1 METSSRPSYVLGVN
15 PGPHD
20 GSAALVRDGELVA
33 MVEQERFSR
42 RRHAIGE
49 SPAAAIRA
57 CLAQEGIELDS
68 VAAIAVGWNVPL
80 LAEIEGT
87 SFNEGELISWL
98 LGDEARDSGSTPEMR
113 YVDHH
118 YAHAASAFY
127 TSGLRE
133 AAIIVADGRGE
144 NVSTTLAIGTASG
157 IDVIRTWATDQSLGH
172 FYGWAA
178 EWAGLDLWGT
188 GKLMGLAAYGTARQ
202 PMPVTAAADGYAI
215 TGCSVGSAPVPY
227 HFALMRSR
235 LRAQFRTGNF
245 PFAQGTAPDVMAHAD
260 FAASAQLALE
270 DALVS
275 LGGYARQVTGLR
287 SLAVAGGV
295 ALNCSA
301 NGRLIRSRI
310 FDEVWIPPVPDDAGV
325 SLGAALVVDRKI
337 RGGAGPRTRLRHTLW
352 GPAYPSPDESLPG
365 KLADVSIDR
374 YADDELADTVAGY
387 LAAGQVV
394 GWWQGRAEIG
404 PRALGARSILCD
416 PRQRTTHAVVN
427 AIKGREPWRPL
438 APAVLAEDADSLFAS
453 QLPAIADFMLV
464 TWPVREST
472 LAQIPAAVHV
482 DRTTRPQAVHAWQG
496 RYRAVIEAFRDRT
509 GVPALLN
516 TSFNFE
522 GEPMVLSP
530 EDAIAGFLTSQLDV
544 LVLDDIVVRK
554 RSGSRPIPSAG
565 QLRSF
570 SFTPW
575 APARASQGSR
585 PTMHHDA

>member
-1 METSSRPSYVLGVN
+1 M
-15 PGPHD
+15 
-20 GSAALVRDGELVA
+20 A
-33 MVEQERFSR
+33 EQERFSR

-57 CLAQEGIELDS
+57 CLAQERIELDS
-68 VAAIAVGWNVPL
+68 VAAIAVGWNAPL

-87 SFNEGELISWL
+87 SFNERELISWL
-98 LGDEARDSGSTPEMR
+98 LGEGAGDLGGPPEIR

-144 NVSTTLAIGTASG
+144 NVSTTLAVGSAAG
-157 IDVIRTWATDQSLGH
+157 IEIIRTWATDQSLGH

-178 EWAGLDLWGT
+178 EWAGLGMWGT

-215 TGCSVGSAPVPY
+215 TGCAVGSVPVPY

-235 LRAQFRTGNF
+235 LRAQFRVGNF
-245 PFAQGTAPDVMAHAD
+245 PFAQGSAPDVMAHAD

-275 LGGYARQVTGLR
+275 LACYARQVTGLR

-295 ALNCSA
+295 ALNCTA
-301 NGRLIRSRI
+301 NGRLIRSGI

-325 SLGAALVVDRKI
+325 SLGAALAVDRKM
-337 RGGAGPRTRLRHTLW
+337 RGGTGPGIRLPHTLW
-352 GPAYPSPDESLPG
+352 GPAYPSPAESLPG
-365 KLADVSIDR
+365 ELADVSIDR
-374 YADDELADTVAGY
+374 YADDELADAVAAH

-416 PRQRTTHAVVN
+416 PRQRAAHAVLN
-427 AIKGREPWRPL
+427 AIKGRE
-438 APAVLAEDADSLFAS
+438 
-453 QLPAIADFMLV
+453 
-464 TWPVREST
+464 
-472 LAQIPAAVHV
+472 
-482 DRTTRPQAVHAWQG
+482 
-496 RYRAVIEAFRDRT
+496 
-509 GVPALLN
+509 
-516 TSFNFE
+516 
-522 GEPMVLSP
+522 
-530 EDAIAGFLTSQLDV
+530 
-544 LVLDDIVVRK
+544 
-554 RSGSRPIPSAG
+554 
-565 QLRSF
+565 
-570 SFTPW
+570 
-575 APARASQGSR
+575 
-585 PTMHHDA
+585 